1 MAADTLWRLA
11 QEQAGETM
19 TPVGTGATAKPA
31 RSTRR
36 RARSVLAG
44 AWSRT
49 TRRAIARSR
58 V

>member
-36 RARSVLAG
+36 RARSV
-44 AWSRT
+44 
-49 TRRAIARSR
+49 
-58 V
+58 